1 MFFPLLH
8 YILLVSELPWDHLS
22 HNSPYWSILGM
33 LISPL
38 PWECSV
44 QAPRLSRDN
53 PLIQQWKCLG
63 IGSLTVFLL
72 NPLSQPAFPIFS
84 SLKKKKKSRLYPVV
98 SSDTPHPLITLALSW
113 RLCYSQPHCL
123 TDTNMRECIT
133 FIQIEA
139 LLVDLDI
146 IIPL

>member
-63 IGSLTVFLL
+63 IGSLIVFLL

-84 SLKKKKKSRLYPVV
+84 SLKKKKKIQTV
-98 SSDTPHPLITLALSW
+98 SCCLFRPFSTPYYTCTFMEIVLLSASLPY
-113 RLCYSQPHCL
+113 RHKYAGMHHIHS
-123 TDTNMRECIT
+123 N
-133 FIQIEA
+133 
-139 LLVDLDI
+139 
-146 IIPL
+146 